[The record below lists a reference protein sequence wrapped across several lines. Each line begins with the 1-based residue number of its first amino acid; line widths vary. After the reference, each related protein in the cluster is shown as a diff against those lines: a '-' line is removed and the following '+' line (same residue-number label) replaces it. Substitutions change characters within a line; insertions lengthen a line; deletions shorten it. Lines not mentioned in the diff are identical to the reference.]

1 MKVLDQQNIEQK
13 ISIKV
18 CFLYGLYKQFLF
30 IFLVIVILISSKFL
44 QDYFLNQKLKTFL
57 INFST
62 ILNIFL
68 IIRIIYGII
77 YFKRLEYILYKD
89 RLVIKEGVFTNS
101 LNFLE
106 LYRVKDY
113 TVYQSFF
120 MRLFNMM
127 TIQLITSDR
136 TTPTLNLKGVPKSD
150 VFNLIRE
157 SVEEQR
163 RIKGVREFD

>member
-30 IFLVIVILISSKFL
+30 IFLVIGILISSKFL
-44 QDYFLNQKLKTFL
+44 EDYFLNQKIKTFL
-57 INFST
+57 ISSLT

-68 IIRIIYGII
+68 IIRIIYGVI

-120 MRLFNMM
+120 MKLFNMM
-127 TIQLITSDR
+127 TLQLITSDR

-157 SVEEQR
+157 NVEEQR

>member
-1 MKVLDQQNIEQK
+1 ME
-13 ISIKV
+13 
-18 CFLYGLYKQFLF
+18 
-30 IFLVIVILISSKFL
+30 
-44 QDYFLNQKLKTFL
+44 DYFLNQKLKTIL
-57 INFST
+57 IRSST

-77 YFKRLEYILYKD
+77 FFKRLEYILYKD
-89 RLVIKEGVFTNS
+89 HLVSKEGVFTNY

-113 TVYQSFF
+113 VVYQSFF

-136 TTPTLNLKGVPKSD
+136 TTPTLSLKGIPKSD
-150 VFNLIRE
+150 VFNLIRKN
-157 SVEEQR
+157 VEEQR